1 MEYHLTM
8 KITDVSIKE
17 IKPYHDNPRV
27 NNEAISVVKK
37 SLSEYGFQQPLVVD
51 KNNIIIVGHT
61 RYAAATELGFESV
74 PCFIADNLS
83 NDQIKAYR
91 IMDNKSAEF
100 ASWNYG
106 LLTKEMTDL
115 LEQDFDLDLTGFT
128 NEELLDLGL
137 DINLDD
143 FQEDGLTDEDATPEL
158 VEDPVTKLGD
168 VWVLGN
174 HRLICGDSTSID
186 TVEALMQNNKADLIF
201 TDPPYGMSY
210 GGGRAEGSSKK
221 GDLVKA
227 HGMIINDDL
236 RGDALSK
243 LLVDS
248 LSNSKLYAKEE
259 APCYVCFNYKN
270 YINFQSSFEA
280 AGFSVD
286 SCIVWDKKSIG
297 LGMANYR
304 PQHEFIFYCKG
315 GQWFGSK
322 NQSDIWSMS
331 RGNTSAYVHPTQK
344 PVELIQ
350 IAINNSSKKGDL
362 IIDVFGGSGS
372 TVIAC
377 ESTSRRAMIIDLDPK
392 YCDVII
398 KRWQNYTGNEAVL
411 ESTQEKYNELQ
422 KNTKN
427 G

>member
-1 MEYHLTM
+1 MN
-8 KITDVSIKE
+8 ITDVKIDD
-17 IKPYHDNPRV
+17 ITPYHDNPRV
-27 NNEAISVVKK
+27 NTDAINVVKK
-37 SLSEYGFQQPLVVD
+37 SLSEFGFQQPLVLD
-51 KNNIIIVGHT
+51 KNYVIIVGHT
-61 RYAAATELGFESV
+61 RFAAAKELGFTDV
-74 PCFIADNLS
+74 PCFIAKDLS
-83 NDQIKAYR
+83 EDKIKAYR
-91 IMDNKSAEF
+91 IMDNKSAEY

-115 LEQDFDLDLTGFT
+115 LDSDFDLSFTGFT
-128 NEELLDLGL
+128 DEELADLGL

-143 FQEDGLTDEDATPEL
+143 FQEEGLTDEDSTPKL
-158 VEDPVTKLGD
+158 VKDPVTKLGD

-174 HRLICGDSTSID
+174 HRLICGDSTSVDTID
-186 TVEALMQNNKADLIF
+186 KLMTNNKADLIF

-236 RGDALSK
+236 RGDALSS

-248 LSNSKLYAKEE
+248 LSNSKMFAKEG
-259 APCYVCFNYKN
+259 APSYVCLNYKN
-270 YINFQSSFEA
+270 YMNFQDAFET
-280 AGFSVD
+280 AGFTVD

-315 GQWFGSK
+315 GQWYGSK

-350 IAINNSSKKGDL
+350 IALNNSSKKGDI

-372 TVIAC
+372 TVIAS
-377 ESTSRRAMIIDLDPK
+377 ESLGRRAMVVDLDPK

-398 KRWQNYTGNEAVL
+398 QRWQNYTGKNAVL
-411 ESTQEKYNELQ
+411 ESTDEIYNSLSA
-422 KNTKN
+422 K
-427 G
+427 

>member
-1 MEYHLTM
+1 M

-27 NNEAISVVKK
+27 NDEAISVVKK

-61 RYAAATELGFESV
+61 RFAAAVELGFESV
-74 PCFIADNLS
+74 PCFITDNLS
-83 NDQIKAYR
+83 EDQIKAYR

-128 NEELLDLGL
+128 DEELLDLGL

-143 FQEDGLTDEDATPEL
+143 FEEEGLTDEDATPEL
-158 VEDPVTKLGD
+158 AEDPVTKLGD

-174 HRLICGDSTSID
+174 HRLVCGDSTSID
-186 TVEALMQNNKADLIF
+186 TIESVMQNNKADLIF

-210 GGGRAEGSSKK
+210 GGGRSKQ
-221 GDLVKA
+221 
-227 HGMIINDDL
+227 HNMILNDDVRDIEL
-236 RGDALSK
+236 DTLLSDA
-243 LLVDS
+243 
-248 LSNSKLYAKEE
+248 LSNSKLFSKDGS
-259 APCYVCFNYKN
+259 PCYVCFNHKN
-270 YINFQSSFEA
+270 YVNFQNAFEGV
-280 AGFSVD
+280 GFTVD

-297 LGMANYR
+297 LGHSNYR

-377 ESTSRRAMIIDLDPK
+377 ESTGRRAMVVDLDPK

-398 KRWQNYTGNEAVL
+398 KRWQNYTGKEAVL
-411 ESTQEKYNELQ
+411 EDTEEKYNELQ
-422 KNTKN
+422 KNIKN
-427 G
+427 GE

>member
-1 MEYHLTM
+1 M
-8 KITDVSIKE
+8 KITDVKIE
-17 IKPYHDNPRV
+17 DIIPYHDNPRV
-27 NNEAISVVKK
+27 NEEAINVVKK
-37 SLSEYGFQQPLVVD
+37 SLEEFGFQQPLVLD
-51 KNNIIIVGHT
+51 KDNTIIVGHT
-61 RYAAATELGFESV
+61 RYAAATELGYKEI
-74 PCFIADNLS
+74 PCFIADNL
-83 NDQIKAYR
+83 NEEKIKAYR
-91 IMDNKSAEF
+91 IMDNKSAEY

-115 LEQDFDLDLTGFT
+115 LESDYDLSFTGFT
-128 NEELLDLGL
+128 DEELVDLGL

-143 FQEDGLTDEDATPEL
+143 FAEEGLTDEDATPEL
-158 VEDPVTKLGD
+158 VKDPVTKLGD

-174 HRLICGDSTSID
+174 HRLICGDSTSVDTID
-186 TVEALMQNNKADLIF
+186 KLMQGNKADLVF

-210 GGGRAEGSSKK
+210 GGGRSEGSSKK
-221 GDLVKA
+221 GDTVKA
-227 HGMIINDDL
+227 HGMILNDDL
-236 RGDALSK
+236 RGDELST
-243 LLVDS
+243 LLEDA
-248 LSNSKLYAKEE
+248 LSNSKMFSKEG

-270 YINFQSSFEA
+270 YIHFQNALETSGYE
-280 AGFSVD
+280 VN

-304 PQHEFIFYCKG
+304 PQHEFIFYNKG

-362 IIDVFGGSGS
+362 VIDVFAGSGS

-377 ESTSRRAMIIDLDPK
+377 ESVGRRAMCVDLDPK

-398 KRWQNYTGNEAVL
+398 QRWQNFTGNNAVL
-411 ESTQEKYNELQ
+411 EDTDEIYNQLQ
-422 KNTKN
+422 K
-427 G
+427 

>member
-1 MEYHLTM
+1 M
-8 KITDVSIKE
+8 KITDVKIEE
-17 IKPYHDNPRV
+17 IVPYHNNPRV
-27 NNEAISVVKK
+27 NDDAINVVKK
-37 SLSEYGFQQPLVVD
+37 SLQEFGFQQPLVLD
-51 KNNIIIVGHT
+51 KDKTIIVGHT
-61 RYAAATELGFESV
+61 RFAAAIELGLTDV

-83 NDQIKAYR
+83 EEKIKAYR
-91 IMDNKSAEF
+91 IMDNKSAEY

-106 LLTKEMTDL
+106 LLTKEITDL
-115 LEQDFDLDLTGFT
+115 LEVDYDIDLTGFT
-128 NEELLDLGL
+128 EEELVDLGL

-143 FQEDGLTDEDATPEL
+143 FEEEGLTDEDATPEL
-158 VEDPVTKLGD
+158 VKDPVTKLGD

-174 HRLICGDSTSID
+174 HRLICGDSTSVDTID
-186 TVEALMQNNKADLIF
+186 KLMQGNKADLVF

-210 GGGRAEGSSKK
+210 GGGRSEGSSKK
-221 GDLVKA
+221 GDTVKA
-227 HGMIINDDL
+227 HGMILNDDL
-236 RGDALSK
+236 RGDELST

-248 LSNSKLYAKEE
+248 LSNSKMFSKEG

-270 YINFQSSFEA
+270 YMNFQNAVETV
-280 AGFSVD
+280 GYKVD

-297 LGMANYR
+297 LGHANYR
-304 PQHEFIFYCKG
+304 PQHEFIFYNKG

-362 IIDVFGGSGS
+362 IIDVFAGSGS
-372 TVIAC
+372 TIIAC
-377 ESTSRRAMIIDLDPK
+377 ESIGRRAMLSDLDPK

-398 KRWQNYTGNEAVL
+398 QRWQNYTGKNAVL
-411 ESTQEKYNELQ
+411 ESTDEIYNQLQ
-422 KNTKN
+422 K
-427 G
+427 

>member
-1 MEYHLTM
+1 M
-8 KITDVSIKE
+8 KITDVKIQN

-27 NNEAISVVKK
+27 NNDAIDVVKK
-37 SLSEYGFQQPLVVD
+37 SLEEFGFQQPLVLD
-51 KNNIIIVGHT
+51 KDNVIIVGHT
-61 RYAAATELGFESV
+61 RYAAATQLGYETV
-74 PCFIADNLS
+74 PCFIADNLTEEK
-83 NDQIKAYR
+83 IKAYR
-91 IMDNKSAEF
+91 IMDNKSAEY

-106 LLTKEMTDL
+106 LLTKEITDL
-115 LEQDFDLDLTGFT
+115 LELDYNIELTGFT
-128 NEELLDLGL
+128 DEELADLGL

-143 FQEDGLTDEDATPEL
+143 FEEEGLTDEDTTPEL
-158 VEDPVTKLGD
+158 VQDPITKLGD
-168 VWVLGN
+168 VWILGN

-186 TVEALMQNNKADLIF
+186 TIDKLMQTSKADLIF

-236 RGDALSK
+236 RGNELSS

-248 LSNSKLYAKEE
+248 LSNSKIAAKEE

-270 YINFQSSFEA
+270 FMNFQNAFEDS
-280 AGFSVD
+280 GFNVD

-315 GQWFGSK
+315 GQWYGSK

-362 IIDVFGGSGS
+362 VLDVFAGSGS
-372 TVIAC
+372 TIIAC
-377 ESTSRRAMIIDLDPK
+377 ESIGRRAMLVDLDPK

-398 KRWQNYTGNEAVL
+398 QRWQNYTGNNAVL
-411 ESTQEKYNELQ
+411 EETEELYNSL
-422 KNTKN
+422 NTK
-427 G
+427 

>member
-1 MEYHLTM
+1 M
-8 KITDVSIKE
+8 KITDVKIQN

-27 NNEAISVVKK
+27 NNDAIDVVKK
-37 SLSEYGFQQPLVVD
+37 SLEEFGFQQPLVLD
-51 KNNIIIVGHT
+51 KDNVIIVGHT
-61 RYAAATELGFESV
+61 RYAAATQLAYETV
-74 PCFIADNLS
+74 PCFIADNLTEEK
-83 NDQIKAYR
+83 IKAYR
-91 IMDNKSAEF
+91 IMDNKSAEY

-106 LLTKEMTDL
+106 LLTKEITDL
-115 LEQDFDLDLTGFT
+115 LELDYNIELTGFT
-128 NEELLDLGL
+128 DEELADLGL

-143 FQEDGLTDEDATPEL
+143 FKEEGLTDEDATPEI
-158 VEDPVTKLGD
+158 VQDPITKLGD
-168 VWVLGN
+168 VWILGN

-186 TVEALMQNNKADLIF
+186 TIDKLMQTTKADLIF

-236 RGDALSK
+236 RGNELSN

-248 LSNSKLYAKEE
+248 LSNSKIAAKEE

-270 YINFQSSFEA
+270 FMNFQNAFEKS
-280 AGFSVD
+280 GFNVD

-315 GQWFGSK
+315 GQWYGSK

-362 IIDVFGGSGS
+362 VLDVFAGSGS
-372 TVIAC
+372 TIIAC
-377 ESTSRRAMIIDLDPK
+377 ESIGRRAMLVDLDPK

-398 KRWQNYTGNEAVL
+398 QRWQNYTGNNAVL
-411 ESTQEKYNELQ
+411 EKTEELYNSLNTQ
-422 KNTKN
+422 
-427 G
+427 